1 MTKKQL
7 EERISELEKQCKELK
22 DENDSLWHLLDEIK
36 QSDISQHQELLS
48 KEVQKVFDEKRELFA
63 TKVEEA

>member
-7 EERISELEKQCKELK
+7 EERISELEKQCEELK

-36 QSDISQHQELLS
+36 QSDIRQHQELLS

>member
-36 QSDISQHQELLS
+36 ESDISQHQELLS
-48 KEVQKVFDEKRELFA
+48 KEVQKVFDEKRELFT

>member
-7 EERISELEKQCKELK
+7 EERISALEKQCKELK
-22 DENDSLWHLLDEIK
+22 DENDSLWYLLDEIK

>member
-1 MTKKQL
+1 MENE
-7 EERISELEKQCKELK
+7 EERISELEKQCEELK

-36 QSDISQHQELLS
+36 QSDIRQHQELLS